1 MRISFQTTAARGEN
15 RTVCAILAEGAGLPK
30 LRVKHAMQKGAVWL
44 TRAGSGERRLR
55 RAQSVPQRG
64 DVLAIHYDSE
74 LLARV
79 PPAAECRHD
88 AVRFSVW
95 FKPAGLMTQGSRFG
109 DHCSLLRQAEV
120 MLRPQRQVFLV
131 HRLDREAAGLVLIAH
146 DRPSA
151 GAFSRMF
158 AERTV
163 VKRYRV
169 EVRGRV
175 GPESSAGRI
184 DLPLDGRAAATE
196 YTVARYDPTTDT
208 SLVEIVMRT
217 GRRHQVRRHLAM
229 AGFPVMGDPRY
240 GENNRNTEG
249 LKLTAW
255 GLEFT
260 CPFSGRPMVFQ
271 LEPTP

>member
-1 MRISFQTTAARGEN
+1 MRISFQTTAARGEH

-30 LRVKHAMQKGAVWL
+30 LRVKQAMQKGAVWL
-44 TRAGSGERRLR
+44 ARAGSGERRLR
-55 RAQSVPQRG
+55 RAQSVPQPG
-64 DVLAIHYDSE
+64 DLLAIHYDSE

-79 PPAAECRHD
+79 PPVAECRHD

-95 FKPAGLMTQGSRFG
+95 FKPAGLMTQGNRFG

-120 MLRPQRQVFLV
+120 MLRPLRQALLV

-146 DRPSA
+146 DRSA
-151 GAFSRMF
+151 AAAFSRMF

-175 GPESSAGRI
+175 GPESSVGRI
-184 DLPLDGRAAATE
+184 DRPLDGRAAATG

-208 SLVEIVMRT
+208 SRVEVVMRT
-217 GRRHQVRRHLAM
+217 GRRHQVRRHLAL

-255 GLEFT
+255 SLEFT